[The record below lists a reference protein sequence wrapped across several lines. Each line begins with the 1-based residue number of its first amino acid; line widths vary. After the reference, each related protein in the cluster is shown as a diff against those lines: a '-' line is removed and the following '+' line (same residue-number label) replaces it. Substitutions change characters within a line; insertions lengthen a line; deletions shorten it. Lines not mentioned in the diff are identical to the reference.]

1 MRDYTKF
8 ETVYRILHLGKA
20 VQYYR
25 NQILDGIELTPPQND
40 ALMYILKNYKDG
52 EITAGGVMEE
62 LQLSQ
67 STVAGILKRL
77 ENKEL
82 IIRKTDNKD
91 TRKSL
96 ITPSEKAVG
105 LDNMLRKTAMETEHI
120 LTESMSDE
128 DIKTFNRL
136 LQMALESMNDARKT
150 SKIEGVAT
158 DE

>member
-1 MRDYTKF
+1 MQSHTQF
-8 ETVYRILHLGKA
+8 ETVYKILHLGKA

-25 NQILDGIELTPPQND
+25 NQILDVMELTPPQND
-40 ALMYILKNYKDG
+40 ALMYILKNYKDS
-52 EITAGGVMEE
+52 EITASGVMEE

-77 ENKEL
+77 EKKEL
-82 IIRKTDNKD
+82 IIRQTDNKD

-120 LTESMSDE
+120 LTENMSDE

-150 SKIEGVAT
+150 SKTESVAA

>member
-1 MRDYTKF
+1 MQSHTQF
-8 ETVYRILHLGKA
+8 ETVYKILHLGKA

-25 NQILDGIELTPPQND
+25 NQILDVMELTPPQND
-40 ALMYILKNYKDG
+40 ALMYILKNYKDS
-52 EITAGGVMEE
+52 EITAGGVMED

-77 ENKEL
+77 EKKEL
-82 IIRKTDNKD
+82 IIRQTDSRD

-105 LDNMLRKTAMETEHI
+105 LDNMLRKTAMKTEHI
-120 LTESMSDE
+120 LTENMSDE

-150 SKIEGVAT
+150 SKIERVAT